1 MGAAYACAVAAAQ
14 ATEHDWS
21 GQRVLVTGAGGFIG
35 SQLAER
41 LVSLGAEVRGFFRY
55 TSSGNLGWIGQ
66 ASDEVRSAIAPVL
79 GDLRDA
85 DAVQRAVSG
94 SEVVFHLGALI
105 GIPYSYVHPRETLD
119 TNVTGT
125 FNVVTAAR
133 DHDVSLV
140 VHTSTSETYGTA
152 NYVPIDEDHPLQ
164 AQSPYSA
171 TKIAADKL
179 AESFHHSYGLPL
191 TTVRP
196 FNTYGPRQ
204 SPRAVIPTIASQ
216 ALRGTTVTLGH
227 LAPTRDFT
235 YVSDTVDGFIR
246 AATSAAVGQTFNL
259 GSGQEISVGGIVE
272 LVGEILGKELRV
284 EHDPG
289 RDRPDSSEVDRL
301 VSDNT
306 RAREELGWE
315 PRVSLGDGLRR
326 TVEWIEAN
334 PERFSPHV
342 YAI

>member
-1 MGAAYACAVAAAQ
+1 MTEGAAERY
-14 ATEHDWS
+14 DWN
-21 GQRVLVTGAGGFIG
+21 GRRVLVTGAGGFIG
-35 SQLAER
+35 SHLAER
-41 LVSLGAEVRGFFRY
+41 LVESGAEVRAFVRY
-55 TSSGNLGWIGQ
+55 TSHGSLGWLGQ
-66 ASDEVRSAIAPVL
+66 ASDEIRHAVDAL
-79 GDLRDA
+79 FGDLRDA

-94 SEVVFHLGALI
+94 SEMVFHLGALI
-105 GIPYSYVHPRETLD
+105 GIPYSYVHPRETME

-125 FNVVTAAR
+125 FNVITAAR

-152 NYVPIDEDHPLQ
+152 TYTPIDEEHPLQ

-179 AESFHHSYGLPL
+179 AESFHDSYGLPV

-204 SPRAVIPTIASQ
+204 SSRAVIPVIASQ
-216 ALRGTTVTLGH
+216 ALQGTTLKLGH

-235 YVSDTVDGFIR
+235 YVADTVEGFVR
-246 AATSAAVGQTFNL
+246 AAEVAAVGRTFNL
-259 GSGQEISVGGIVE
+259 GSGQEISIGGLVE
-272 LVGEILGKELRV
+272 LVGEILDKELQV
-284 EHDPG
+284 EHDPR
-289 RDRPDSSEVDRL
+289 RDRPDASEVDRL
-301 VSDNT
+301 VSDNS

-315 PRVSLGDGLRR
+315 PTVTLREGLRR
-326 TVEWIEAN
+326 TVEWFSAN
-334 PERFSPHV
+334 SSARSPHV

>member
-1 MGAAYACAVAAAQ
+1 MIEGASKRD
-14 ATEHDWS
+14 DWT
-21 GQRVLVTGAGGFIG
+21 GRRVLVTGAGGFIG
-35 SQLAER
+35 SHLVER
-41 LVSLGAEVRGFFRY
+41 LVVSGAEVRAFFRY
-55 TSSGNLGWIGQ
+55 TSHGSHGWLGRAGEEIR
-66 ASDEVRSAIAPVL
+66 DAIDPVL

-85 DAVQRAVSG
+85 DAVQRAVDG
-94 SEVVFHLGALI
+94 TEVVFHLGALI
-105 GIPYSYVHPRETLD
+105 GIPYSYVHPRETMD

-133 DHDVSLV
+133 DHEVSLV

-152 NYVPIDEDHPLQ
+152 TYVPIDEDHPLQ

-179 AESFHHSYGLPL
+179 AQSFHHSYGLPL

-216 ALRGTTVTLGH
+216 ALRGTTVRLGH

-235 YVSDTVDGFIR
+235 YVTDTVEGFVR
-246 AATSAAVGQTFNL
+246 AAASAPVGQTFNL
-259 GSGQEISVGGIVE
+259 GSGEEISIGGLVE
-272 LVGEILGKELRV
+272 LVGEILGKKLQV

-289 RDRPDSSEVDRL
+289 RDRPDASEVDRL
-301 VSDNT
+301 VSDNS
-306 RAREELGWE
+306 RAREVLGWE
-315 PRVSLGDGLRR
+315 PSVSLRDGLGR
-326 TVEWIEAN
+326 TVEWISAN
-334 PERFSPHV
+334 SQALSPHA

>member
-1 MGAAYACAVAAAQ
+1 VGDEY
-14 ATEHDWS
+14 DWS
-21 GQRVLVTGAGGFIG
+21 GRRVLVTGAGGFIG
-35 SQLAER
+35 SHLAER
-41 LVSLGAEVRGFFRY
+41 LAELGAEVRGFFRY
-55 TSSGNLGWIGQ
+55 TSRGGLGWIEQ
-66 ASDEVRSAIAPVL
+66 AGTGMPNAIDPVL
-79 GDLRDA
+79 GDLRDS

-94 SEVVFHLGALI
+94 NEVVFHLGALV
-105 GIPYSYVHPRETLD
+105 GIPYSYVHPRETFE

-125 FNVVTAAR
+125 LNVITAAR

-179 AESFHHSYGLPL
+179 AQSFHHSYGLPL

-204 SPRAVIPTIASQ
+204 SSRAVIPTIVSQ
-216 ALRGTTVTLGH
+216 AIRGTTVVLGH

-235 YVSDTVDGFIR
+235 YVSDTVDGFVR
-246 AATSAAVGQTFNL
+246 AAAPKAVGQTFNL
-259 GSGQEISVGGIVE
+259 GSGQEISVGGLVE
-272 LVGEILGKELRV
+272 LVGEILDKKLRV
-284 EHDPG
+284 EHDPE

-301 VSDNT
+301 LSDNS
-306 RAREELGWE
+306 RAREVLGWE
-315 PRVSLGDGLRR
+315 PSVSLRDGLRR
-326 TVEWIEAN
+326 TVEWIGSN
-334 PERFSPHV
+334 PERLSPHA

>member
-1 MGAAYACAVAAAQ
+1 MNSYS
-14 ATEHDWS
+14 WS
-21 GQRVLVTGAGGFIG
+21 GRRVLVTGAGGFIG
-35 SQLAER
+35 SQLAEQ
-41 LVSLGAEVRGFFRY
+41 LVELGAEVRGFFRY
-55 TSSGNLGWIGQ
+55 TSRGSLGWIEQ
-66 ASDEVRSAIAPVL
+66 ADEEIRNSIDPAL
-79 GDLRDA
+79 GDLRDS
-85 DAVQRAVSG
+85 DAVQGAVSG
-94 SEVVFHLGALI
+94 NEIVFHLGALI
-105 GIPYSYVHPRETLD
+105 GIPYSYVHPRETLE

-133 DHDVSLV
+133 DNDVSLV

-152 NYVPIDEDHPLQ
+152 RYVPIDEDHPLQ

-179 AESFHHSYGLPL
+179 AQSFHHSYGLPL

-216 ALRGTTVTLGH
+216 ALGGTTVRLGH

-235 YVSDTVDGFIR
+235 YVSDTVNGFVR
-246 AATSAAVGQTFNL
+246 AGASAAIGQTFNL
-259 GSGQEISVGGIVE
+259 GSGQEISVGDLVE
-272 LVGEILGKELRV
+272 LMAEILGKELRV
-284 EHDPG
+284 EHDPD
-289 RDRPDSSEVDRL
+289 RDRPASSEVDRL

-306 RAREELGWE
+306 RAREVLGWE
-315 PRVSLGDGLRR
+315 PQTSLRDGLQR
-326 TVEWIEAN
+326 TVEW
-334 PERFSPHV
+334 FSAHRGRLFPRE

>member
-1 MGAAYACAVAAAQ
+1 M
-14 ATEHDWS
+14 
-21 GQRVLVTGAGGFIG
+21 LVTGAGGFIG
-35 SQLAER
+35 SHLTER
-41 LVSLGAEVRGFFRY
+41 LVESGADVRAFFRY
-55 TSSGNLGWIGQ
+55 TSEGRLGWIDH
-66 ASDEVRSAIAPVL
+66 ATDEVRRAIDPVL

-94 SEVVFHLGALI
+94 REVIFHLGALV
-105 GIPYSYVHPRETLD
+105 GIPYSYVHPRETMD

-152 NYVPIDEDHPLQ
+152 NYVPIDEKHPLQ

-204 SPRAVIPTIASQ
+204 SSRAVIPTIASQ
-216 ALRGTTVTLGH
+216 ALRGTTVKLGH

-235 YVSDTVDGFIR
+235 YVTDTVDGFVR
-246 AATSAAVGQTFNL
+246 AAACARVGETFNL
-259 GSGQEISVGGIVE
+259 GSGQEISIGGLVE
-272 LVGEILGKELRV
+272 LIGEVLAKELRV
-284 EHDPG
+284 VHDAG
-289 RDRPDSSEVDRL
+289 RDRPEASEVDRL
-301 VSDNT
+301 ASDNN
-306 RAREELGWE
+306 RARETLGWE
-315 PRVSLGDGLRR
+315 PTVSLRDGLRR
-326 TVEWIEAN
+326 TVEWVGAN
-334 PERFSPHV
+334 SAADSPHA

>member
-1 MGAAYACAVAAAQ
+1 M
-14 ATEHDWS
+14 
-21 GQRVLVTGAGGFIG
+21 LVTGAGGFIG

-41 LVSLGAEVRGFFRY
+41 LVELGADVHGFFRY
-55 TSSGNLGWIGQ
+55 TSTGSLGWIEHAEAG
-66 ASDEVRSAIAPVL
+66 VRSAIDPIF

-85 DAVQRAVSG
+85 DAVQHAVRG
-94 SEVVFHLGALI
+94 ADLVFHLGALI
-105 GIPYSYVHPRETLD
+105 GIPYSYVHPRETFD

-152 NYVPIDEDHPLQ
+152 TYVPIDEKHPLQ

-179 AESFHHSYGLPL
+179 AESFHHSYGLPV

-204 SPRAVIPTIASQ
+204 SPRAVIPTIVSQ
-216 ALRGTTVTLGH
+216 GLRGTAVALGH
-227 LAPTRDFT
+227 VAPTRDFT
-235 YVSDTVDGFIR
+235 FVSDTVEGFIR
-246 AATSAAVGQTFNL
+246 AAVAGSVGQTFNL
-259 GSGQEISVGGIVE
+259 GSGQEISIGGLVE
-272 LVGEILGKELRV
+272 LVGEALGKQLRV
-284 EHDPG
+284 EHDRR
-289 RDRPDSSEVDRL
+289 RDRPTSSEVNRL
-301 VSDNT
+301 VADNM
-306 RAREELGWE
+306 RAREVLGWE
-315 PRVSLGDGLRR
+315 PTVPLRDGIQR
-326 TVEWIEAN
+326 TVEWIAGSSQRLH
-334 PERFSPHV
+334 PSA